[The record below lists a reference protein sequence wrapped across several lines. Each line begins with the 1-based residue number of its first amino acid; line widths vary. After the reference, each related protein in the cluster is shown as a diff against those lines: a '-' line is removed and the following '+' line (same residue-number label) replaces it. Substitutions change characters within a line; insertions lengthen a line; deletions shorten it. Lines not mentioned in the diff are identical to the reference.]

1 MKTRSRFTPRR
12 LTIGAL
18 IILVVLA
25 VPIAYAKYRLDL
37 HPVAA
42 TGATKEFMVN
52 PGENA
57 QTIATHLAAAG
68 LIRNRNAFIT
78 YVNLHGLRPRLKL
91 GRYLLAPTMSAE
103 HIADLI
109 AAGKTL
115 TKRLIVPEGYRLS
128 QIETA
133 AADLGISKA
142 DFAAALAAPHPQS
155 FLAGKPAGVSL
166 EGYLFPDS
174 YEITSTTTAT
184 QLVGTMLTTFGTR
197 VGPEYAQAFAAE
209 GLTLHQ
215 GLTLAS
221 VVEREINIPADRPI
235 VAQIFLKRL
244 KIGMPLGSDV
254 TTQYASDL
262 AGVPFNLSVNSPY
275 NTRKF
280 AGLPPGPI
288 CSPGLSALDAVT
300 HPAATDYLYFLT
312 GKDGKTYFGKT
323 LAEHEANITKHLN

>member
-1 MKTRSRFTPRR
+1 MKRRPLVTSRR
-12 LTIGAL
+12 LLIGGAIAL
-18 IILVVLA
+18 VLVAAPL
-25 VPIAYAKYRLDL
+25 AYAKYRADL
-37 HPVAA
+37 RPVAT
-42 TGATKEFMVN
+42 TGAAQEFMVN

-57 QTIATHLAAAG
+57 QTIATHLTAAH
-68 LIRNRNAFIT
+68 LIRNRNAWIT

-103 HIADLI
+103 RIAGLIAD
-109 AAGKTL
+109 GKTL
-115 TKRLIVPEGYRLS
+115 TKRLVVPEGYRLS

-133 AADLGISKA
+133 AAGLGISQVA
-142 DFAAALAAPHPQS
+142 FAAALAAPHTQS

-174 YEITSTTTAT
+174 YEITSTTTAS
-184 QLVGTMLTTFGTR
+184 QLVDTMLTTFGAR

-221 VVEREINIPADRPI
+221 VVEREVNIPADRPI

-262 AGVPFNLSVNSPY
+262 LGVPFNLNVNSPY

-300 HPAATDYLYFLT
+300 HPANTDYLYFLT

-323 LAEHEANITKHLN
+323 LAEHEANIAKHL